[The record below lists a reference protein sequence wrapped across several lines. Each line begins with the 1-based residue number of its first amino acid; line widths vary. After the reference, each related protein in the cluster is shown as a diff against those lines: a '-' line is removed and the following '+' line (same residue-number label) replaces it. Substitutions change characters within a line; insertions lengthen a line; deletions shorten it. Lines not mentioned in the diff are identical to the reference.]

1 MVLDYAMMQWMLS
14 IVIGITLSR
23 VISSVALVVRKRQL
37 VKFDFLLAS
46 NLLVITI
53 NIVNFRF
60 HRLEIFNNRRYPF
73 ATNIIFILGFKFGP
87 M

>member
-23 VISSVALVVRKRQL
+23 VISSVALMARKRQL

-46 NLLVITI
+46 NLLVITV

-60 HRLEIFNNRRYPF
+60 HRLEIFNSVEGKHHRF
-73 ATNIIFILGFKFGP
+73 EGSLL
-87 M
+87 